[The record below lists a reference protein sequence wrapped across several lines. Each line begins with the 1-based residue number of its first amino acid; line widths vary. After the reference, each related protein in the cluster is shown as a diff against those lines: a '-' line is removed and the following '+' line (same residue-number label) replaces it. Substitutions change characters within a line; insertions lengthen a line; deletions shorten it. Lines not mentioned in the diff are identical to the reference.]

1 MTTINK
7 CEKCSM
13 DGVYKN
19 EEDGIISFFCKHH
32 APPGSVPVTKNVAKN
47 TKNFTPLIVVILSI
61 LAVSLL
67 RQFTGG
73 WNSMLW
79 MMDFMG
85 VFLVTFGLFKI
96 VDLKGFKEGF
106 STYDLIAKKI
116 PAYGYV
122 FPFIEIC
129 LGVIYLAGYMYL
141 WQNIFVIILALLGTA
156 SAYLV
161 IKNKDEIEC
170 VCLGTA
176 FKIPMTWVT
185 FVENMTMGIMAVW
198 MILL

>member
-1 MTTINK
+1 MK
-7 CEKCSM
+7 PK
-13 DGVYKN
+13 DK
-19 EEDGIISFFCKHH
+19 
-32 APPGSVPVTKNVAKN
+32 
-47 TKNFTPLIVVILSI
+47 KNFTPLIIVILSI

-67 RQFTGG
+67 RQFSEG
-73 WNSMLW
+73 WDVMLW

-85 VFLVTFGLFKI
+85 IFLVTFGLFKI

-106 STYDLIAKKI
+106 ATYDIIAKKI
-116 PAYGYV
+116 PAYGYA

-129 LGVIYLAGYMYL
+129 LGIIYLVGYMYL
-141 WQNIFVIILALLGTA
+141 WQNILVLIISILGSL

-161 IKNKDEIEC
+161 IRNKDEIQC
-170 VCLGTA
+170 VCLGTL

-185 FVENMTMGIMAVW
+185 FVENLTMGIMVAW